1 MLITKEW
8 LNEKEACT
16 GGLKWF
22 TANYPDGADHKD
34 VYLALE
40 SVDKDWGYWL
50 LGSIG
55 GAEFAIRVAM
65 TVCKDEPWTLW
76 ANRWLD
82 GTDRSESAAES
93 ARSAAESAWS
103 AAAWSASSAAWS
115 AWSAAR
121 SAARS
126 ASWSAARSAESAE
139 AAARS
144 YSSLLDILDQCVED
158 KP

>member
-1 MLITKEW
+1 MIITAHW
-8 LNEKEACT
+8 LERKNACVD
-16 GGLKWF
+16 GLNWF
-22 TANYPDGADHKD
+22 NVTYPEGADYKE

-40 SVDKDWGYWL
+40 SVNKDWGYWL

-55 GAEFAIRVAM
+55 GTEFAIRVAM
-65 TVCKDEPWTLW
+65 TVYKDEPWTLW

-103 AAAWSASSAAWS
+103 AAAWSARSASWS
-115 AWSAAR
+115 AWSEAR
-121 SAARS
+121 SEARS

>member
-1 MLITKEW
+1 MIITAHW
-8 LNEKEACT
+8 LERKNACVD
-16 GGLKWF
+16 GLNWF
-22 TANYPDGADHKD
+22 NVTYPEGADYKE

-40 SVDKDWGYWL
+40 SVNKDWGYWL

-55 GAEFAIRVAM
+55 GTEFAIRVAM
-65 TVCKDEPWTLW
+65 TVYKDEPWTLW

-82 GTDRSESAAES
+82 GTDRSESAA
-93 ARSAAESAWS
+93 
-103 AAAWSASSAAWS
+103 WSASSASWS

-121 SAARS
+121 SAASS

>member
-16 GGLKWF
+16 GGLNWF

-82 GTDRSESAAES
+82 GTDRSESAARS
-93 ARSAAESAWS
+93 ARSAV
-103 AAAWSASSAAWS
+103 WS
-115 AWSAAR
+115 AWSAESASR
-121 SAARS
+121 SAGSAARS
-126 ASWSAARSAESAE
+126 ARSAS
-139 AAARS
+139 RS